1 MPVLKRR
8 TAYYLALVAATT
20 AVLTLVYS
28 AGMAVWE
35 GRPQPLYQS
44 FEVVVQS
51 FTTTGYG
58 EDAPWQTPQMN
69 ALVVLIQLTGIG
81 LILTAVDVF
90 AVPWL
95 RDTLSPTPPTSLPDR
110 EDHVVVCA
118 HTPRTDAFLSEL
130 AARDQPY
137 VLVEA
142 DEAQAQRLYE
152 DDYSVIHGNPEST
165 DALERAGAGTARAVV
180 ADADDDA
187 NASIVL
193 AALDVAPDTRVVT
206 LVEDAELAQYHSAA
220 GADAV
225 LSPRQLLG
233 ESLAA
238 ELPTAVTTTV
248 DESVAIGDAFEL
260 VELAV
265 EEGSELCRHSF
276 REARLRERF
285 GVNVIGAWVGNEFEA
300 PVDPDTDLAAGTRL
314 LAAGDPDRLAALR
327 EATASTVRAL
337 SPQRVVLAGHGD
349 SGQAAHEALTETNAE
364 VTVLDSEDKPGV
376 DVVGDARDPDVLSE
390 AGVEDASALLLMV
403 ADDTAATLSTL
414 VAKEL
419 NPDVQVV
426 VRANEQA
433 NIQKL
438 YRAGADYVQSLA
450 TTSGRM
456 LVSTV
461 FEDEDVLSY
470 SRRIRVVRLPAT
482 GLVGTTVVDAEVRSR
497 TGSTVIAVHR
507 AGETVTDF
515 DPATFEF
522 QDGDEAIV
530 AGTDDSTAAFDR
542 LFGE

>member
-8 TAYYLALVAATT
+8 TVYYLALVAATT

-142 DEAQAQRLYE
+142 DEARAQRLYE

-165 DALERAGAGTARAVV
+165 DALERAGAGAARAVV
-180 ADADDDA
+180 ADDDDDA

-349 SGQAAHEALTETNAE
+349 SGQAAHEALAETNAE